1 MFEFKLPDIGE
12 GVAEGEIVKWLIK
25 EGDTISA
32 DQEMVEV
39 MTDKVTVRIPSPV
52 AGKVKTLFFPEGK
65 VIRVGESLVLID
77 DGKAETSTNISTTAA
92 QSSEAVTQEPSA
104 PAGTKPAEHP
114 PAGRIIASPAIRKAA
129 RDMGIDLEQVKPSGE
144 GGRILME
151 DLENFKKAGVSKE
164 KEVART
170 TSEPPKEAP
179 KEASTPLKP
188 GDTLLEPRGLRRLIF
203 EKMTK
208 SKAIMPH
215 FTIIEKVNMSNLR
228 ETREELKS
236 RDASITF
243 TPLFVKTVVVAL
255 KDFPKFN
262 AVYNEQSKN
271 YTVKKYY
278 NVGIA
283 VDTPDGLTVAVVREA
298 DKKSVFVLSKEIS
311 ELASKAREN
320 KLSLAEVQDS
330 TFTISNVGTIGGVM
344 STPIINYP
352 EVAILALH
360 RMEIN
365 GKDAEMHIS
374 LSCDHRL
381 IDGADAARFI
391 SRVKELMEK
400 PSLIFVQD

>member
-1 MFEFKLPDIGE
+1 
-12 GVAEGEIVKWLIK
+12 
-25 EGDTISA
+25 
-32 DQEMVEV
+32 
-39 MTDKVTVRIPSPV
+39 
-52 AGKVKTLFFPEGK
+52 
-65 VIRVGESLVLID
+65 
-77 DGKAETSTNISTTAA
+77 
-92 QSSEAVTQEPSA
+92 
-104 PAGTKPAEHP
+104 
-114 PAGRIIASPAIRKAA
+114 
-129 RDMGIDLEQVKPSGE
+129 MGIDLEQVKPSGE